1 MKDKITVTKKDNK
14 IHFFLNA
21 KAGKFFLFS
30 QNFSKGVY
38 SFFQNGKSE
47 TEVKTF
53 KQWNRNPRLDKT
65 IEKIPLYTKYVRK
78 EIIGVKF

>member
-1 MKDKITVTKKDNK
+1 MKDKITVTKKNDK
-14 IHFFLNA
+14 INFFLNA
-21 KAGKFFLFS
+21 RAGKFFLFS

-47 TEVKTF
+47 TEIKSF
-53 KQWNRNPRLDKT
+53 RKWNRNPRLDKT